1 MLRERLAPPDRKRRE
16 HEIVSEHLRHGD
28 GHVVRAAERVF
39 PVRGE
44 VEDHRERQRHEVRGA
59 VLQLR
64 DRRARE
70 QLQKDRQAVKMRRGV
85 EQREAHELDD
95 ARARGAHQVFERHE
109 QIVALGERRLF
120 VFRRFRHG

>member
-16 HEIVSEHLRHGD
+16 HKIVPEHLRHGD

-59 VLQLR
+59 VLQFR

-70 QLQKDRQAVKMRRGV
+70 QLQKNRPMTRLYLTISV
-85 EQREAHELDD
+85 
-95 ARARGAHQVFERHE
+95 
-109 QIVALGERRLF
+109 QI
-120 VFRRFRHG
+120 